1 MKRRVFIGLLGGS
14 VFGWSLSA
22 LGQEPGRVYRLAM
35 VTPVGRDEPASL
47 AFLDELRQQGFVEG
61 QNLAILGGRPISN
74 EQIDKVVPAILD
86 ADPNVILTGGDV
98 VARAFQKATRSI
110 PLVVMTE
117 DMVAGGYVASLARP
131 DANVTGVS
139 LMSPDLDGK
148 RQDILIEAVPGA
160 RRIAVLADSNVAN
173 LRHLQG
179 LEESARGRGIDL
191 LVVSAATANDLIP
204 AMNDAATRGAGAL
217 NVLSSPMLHLNR
229 RVIIK
234 RTEELQLPA
243 IYQWPE
249 TAEEGGLLA
258 YGPSFIEIF
267 RHRARMVAR
276 ILRGTKPGDLP
287 VEQPSS
293 FKLVINSKTAKAINH
308 SIPAGLVL
316 RADQLIE

>member
-1 MKRRVFIGLLGGS
+1 MKRRVFIGILGS
-14 VFGWSLSA
+14 SALGWSPNA

-35 VTPVGRDEPASL
+35 VAPVGRDEPAVL
-47 AFLDELRQQGFVEG
+47 AFLDELRHQGFNEG
-61 QNLAILGGRPISN
+61 QNLVIIGGQPTSN
-74 EQIDKVVPAILD
+74 EQIDTVVPAILN
-86 ADPNVILTGGDV
+86 ANPHVILTGGDV
-98 VARAFQKATRSI
+98 AARAFQKATRSI

-117 DMVAGGYVASLARP
+117 DMVAGGYVTSRAPP
-131 DANVTGVS
+131 DTNIIGIS

-179 LEESARGRGIDL
+179 LEESARGHGIEL
-191 LVVSAATANDLIP
+191 LVVRAATSNDLIP
-204 AMNDAATRGAGAL
+204 AMNDAATQGAGAL

-229 RVIIK
+229 RVVIK
-234 RTEELQLPA
+234 GTAELRLPA

-258 YGPSFIEIF
+258 YGPSFLDIF
-267 RHRARMVAR
+267 RQRARMVAK
-276 ILRGTKPGDLP
+276 LFRGTKPGELP

-293 FKLVINSKTAKAINH
+293 FKLVINSKTAKTIDH